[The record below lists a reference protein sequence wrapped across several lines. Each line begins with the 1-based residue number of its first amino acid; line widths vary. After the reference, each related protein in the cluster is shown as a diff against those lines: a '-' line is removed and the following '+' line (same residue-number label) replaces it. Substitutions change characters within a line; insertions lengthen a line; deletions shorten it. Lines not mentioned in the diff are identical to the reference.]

1 MPFFQQIEDKILD
14 GSSLHKYFGS
24 IPHISQDQVVLP
36 GPFAEGEDDSEESIC
51 EKFSEDVLNDSSA
64 LD

>member
-1 MPFFQQIEDKILD
+1 MPFFQQIEYKVLD

-51 EKFSEDVLNDSSA
+51 EKFS
-64 LD
+64 